1 MALNFPIG
9 HVHQLRDCAA
19 IFRRKIDERLLPS
32 LEVISAPELT
42 WPKSPAVARLC
53 RKSRKLQ
60 GCDFFAK
67 TQSGKQSLI
76 RITSIAL
83 PKSPMS
89 LT

>member
-42 WPKSPAVARLC
+42 WPKSPAVAPKRTIC
-53 RKSRKLQ
+53 Q
-60 GCDFFAK
+60 Y
-67 TQSGKQSLI
+67 LI
-76 RITSIAL
+76 R
-83 PKSPMS
+83 S
-89 LT
+89 LFGE

>member
-1 MALNFPIG
+1 MEKYYHALKWTSVTFSPG
-9 HVHQLRDCAA
+9 SSGAKAQCFSAMR
-19 IFRRKIDERLLPS
+19 
-32 LEVISAPELT
+32 EV
-42 WPKSPAVARLC
+42 VVGRLC
-53 RKSRKLQ
+53 CKSRKLQ
-60 GCDFFAK
+60 GYDFFAK